1 MLIPITALYTGL
13 TIILAIVLGAGIGLY
28 RGKTKISMGDGG
40 DPQALLRMRRHG
52 NLVET
57 AALTLLAMAI
67 IEANGASA
75 TLLHALGAVYLLA
88 RIAHPFGLRAD
99 NVSHPLRAIGAGF
112 STLVMLIAG
121 CIAIWQYV
129 TAMTAG

>member
-1 MLIPITALYTGL
+1 MLIPITALYAGL

-40 DPQALLRMRRHG
+40 DPQTLLRMRRHG

-67 IEANGASA
+67 IEVNSAST
-75 TLLHALGAVYLLA
+75 TLLHALGVVYILA
-88 RIAHPFGLRAD
+88 RIAHPLGLKAD

-129 TAMTAG
+129 TAMMAG